1 MSLNYDVLVTDGAER
16 ARAQRLPDGGP
27 IVSSPISTTLIF
39 GKTDAVLVDPPFL
52 TNRIAEVADWVKRSG
67 KQVRYVF
74 STHGHG
80 DHWFGT
86 AELLKDFPDATVYA
100 TPGTIEVM
108 HQQAT
113 QGRAD
118 LWDRDFPGLIPPS
131 PVLAQPIPAL
141 PSKEAGFEIEG
152 QLLHAIDVGHTD
164 TDKTSVL
171 HVPSIGL
178 VVAGDAVYNGVHQ
191 YVLEG
196 RDGGLSQWLH
206 GLDTIAALRP
216 RTVVAGHKN
225 RALRDDPAT
234 IESTRAYLLDVI
246 ELLDRKPA
254 AREFYDEILLRHPDR
269 LNPSPVW
276 YGALALLGE
285 QES

>member
-1 MSLNYDVLVTDGAER
+1 MSLDYAVLVTEGAER

-27 IVSSPISTTLIF
+27 IVSSPITTTLIF
-39 GKTDAVLVDPPFL
+39 GQTDAVLVDPPFL
-52 TNRIAEVADWVKRSG
+52 TDRIAEVADWVKRSG
-67 KQVRYVF
+67 KRLRYVF

-86 AELLKDFPDATVYA
+86 AELLRDFPAATVHA

-113 QGRAD
+113 QGRAEV
-118 LWDRDFPGLIPPS
+118 WDRDFPGLIPPS
-131 PVLAQPIPAL
+131 PVLAQPVP
-141 PSKEAGFEIEG
+141 EAGFQIEG
-152 QLLHAIDVGHTD
+152 ELLRAIDVGHTD

-171 HVPSIGL
+171 HVPSLGL

-191 YVLEG
+191 YILEG
-196 RDGGLSQWLH
+196 SGGGLAQWLH
-206 GLDTIAALRP
+206 ALDTIAALRP
-216 RTVVAGHKN
+216 RAVVAGHKN
-225 RALRDDPAT
+225 RALPDDPAT
-234 IESTRAYLLDVI
+234 IESTRGYLLDVI
-246 ELLDRKPA
+246 ELLDREPT
-254 AREFYDEILLRHPDR
+254 AREFYDEILRRHPDP

-285 QES
+285 